1 MFITKV
7 GGMQWYGVNM
17 VIFSIGP
24 LFWNGFIPGRSVSGI
39 RNEFI
44 PDQKINNFL
53 MRKAVFCNK

>member
-24 LFWNGFIPGRSVSGI
+24 LFWNGFIPGRSVSGT

-44 PDQKINNFL
+44 PDQKINNF
-53 MRKAVFCNK
+53 FNEES